1 VIRSFAGRDTERLF
15 RREWIP
21 RWGKALQRAALL
33 TLLTLDAAVSLE
45 DLRRVPG
52 NHLEKLRKDRAGQWS
67 IRINQQWRVC
77 FRWRADGAHDVEITD
92 YHGGHRR

>member
-15 RREWIP
+15 RRERIP
-21 RWGKALQRAALL
+21 RWGPALQRAALL
-33 TLLTLDAAVSLE
+33 TLLTRDAAVSLQ
-45 DLRRVPG
+45 DLRAVPG
-52 NHLEKLRKDRAGQWS
+52 NQLEKLKGNRAGQWS

-92 YHGGHRR
+92 DHGGQRR